1 MKSTYTD
8 KCTRHAF
15 LREGGGDDDM
25 FISSVGGTL
34 DLCDGG
40 HGSE

>member
-8 KCTRHAF
+8 KCTGHAF
-15 LREGGGDDDM
+15 LRGGGGDDM